1 MSNETLLKHWSF
13 EIMAAHQDLQLDSE
27 MRPRDRDD
35 RDIRDGLG
43 LKVGALGVRPSSWKK
58 RNFETD
64 KEKSYM
70 SRITMNLWEEMY
82 NVRLTLNY
90 C

>member
-13 EIMAAHQDLQLDSE
+13 ELMAAHQDLQLDSE

-43 LKVGALGVRPSSWKK
+43 LKVGARGLDQAPAKK
-58 RNFETD
+58 GILKQIKR
-64 KEKSYM
+64 S
-70 SRITMNLWEEMY
+70 
-82 NVRLTLNY
+82 LT
-90 C
+90 